1 MKKTGSLAVLAAALV
16 LAGAEGRT
24 AGQIPSGAVYDVL
37 IRGATVYDGSGGAPF
52 RADVALVG
60 ETIVKV
66 GPSVSGPAKR
76 LVEAKGLALAPGF
89 IDLHTHVDEGM
100 YFPENRACLN
110 YLKQGVTT
118 VVAGQCGSSAWP
130 IFETAESLRSMWTKE
145 GIGPN
150 AALLVGHGTVRRVV
164 MGMDNRPPT
173 PEELERMKALVKEA
187 MDQGAVGFS
196 TGLIYE
202 PSSFGRTDEVIELAR
217 VVAAYG
223 GIYHTHIR
231 NERQGLLAA
240 VREAVEIS
248 EKAGLPAHISH
259 FKVLGKPNWG
269 LVKDACAVIEEARS
283 RGLKIT
289 ADQYPFPFS
298 NQNPYAPL
306 VPRSV
311 WTGAA
316 SDRLTSRDLTRVF
329 EHLGDSELIELYKK
343 ATPYIPLSARH
354 LGFLNGLSRS
364 RLVDFVSEA
373 LFDLSNV
380 QGAANPRERALFF
393 QRLSDPE
400 EGRKIREAVRKTI
413 VEGNGPEQ
421 YLVGMCAE
429 KALEGKTLRDVAALK
444 GLSVEDAAIALD
456 LMGAECIPVSMSEAD
471 LATIMAKDY
480 VGTGSDGAAP
490 FYGVG
495 NFHIRSYS
503 TFLHKIKKFALEDKT
518 ISVAAAIRSQTSL
531 PASIM
536 GWTDRGRVREGAKAD
551 LVVLDLGR
559 IRTPATASNP
569 HQYAEGVVHL
579 LINGRFAIDQGAPTG
594 ALPGRV
600 LASGRGTPGPT
611 S

>member
-1 MKKTGSLAVLAAALV
+1 MKKPGSLVVLAAAVV
-16 LAGAEGRT
+16 LAGGGLT
-24 AGQIPSGAVYDVL
+24 PGQTPPGTGYDVL
-37 IRGATVYDGSGGAPF
+37 IREATVYDGSGGAPF
-52 RADVALVG
+52 KADVAIVG

-66 GPSVSGPAKR
+66 GQSIPGPAKR

-100 YFPENRACLN
+100 YFPENRSCLN

-130 IFETAESLRSMWTKE
+130 IFETADDLKKMWTSE

-173 PEELERMKALVKEA
+173 SEELDRMKALVREA
-187 MDQGAVGFS
+187 MDQGAVGLS

-202 PSSFGRTDEVIELAR
+202 PSSFGRTEEIIELAR
-217 VVAAYG
+217 VVTPYG

-231 NERQGLLAA
+231 NERQDLLAA

-259 FKVLGKPNWG
+259 FKVMGKSNWG
-269 LVKDACAVIEEARS
+269 LVKDACAIIENARAK
-283 RGLKIT
+283 GLKVT

-298 NQNPYAPL
+298 NQNPYASL

-311 WTGAA
+311 WTG
-316 SDRLTSRDLTRVF
+316 STPDRLTSRDLARIL
-329 EHLGDSELIELYKK
+329 EHLGDSELVELYRK
-343 ATPYIPLSARH
+343 ATPYYPLSARH
-354 LGFLNGLSRS
+354 LGFLSGLSRS
-364 RLVDFVSEA
+364 RLVDFVSGT
-373 LFDLSNV
+373 LFDLTNV
-380 QGAANPRERALFF
+380 QGATNPRERALFLR
-393 QRLSDPE
+393 RLSDPD
-400 EGRKIREAVRKTI
+400 EGPKIRDAVRKTI
-413 VEGNGPEQ
+413 IEGNGPEQ

-456 LMGAECIPVSMSEAD
+456 LMGAQSIPVSMSEAD

-503 TFLHKIKKFALEDKT
+503 TFLHKIKKYALENKT
-518 ISVAAAIRSQTSL
+518 ISVAAAVRSQTSL

-536 GWTDRGRVREGAKAD
+536 GWTDRGWVREGAKAD
-551 LVVLDLGR
+551 LVILDLAR
-559 IRTPATASNP
+559 IRTPATVSNP

-579 LINGRFAIDQGAPTG
+579 FINGRAAIDRGVPTG
-594 ALPGRV
+594 ALPGRI
-600 LASGRGTPGPT
+600 LAVGRGGPAPT